1 MSPRPVTCVAG
12 GCLILA
18 LAIGASTAPSAS
30 VDADTV
36 VQRWMQQSHKDL
48 NAALEF
54 GYRERV
60 RDDDGTK
67 TYEVTLLDGSPF
79 KHLISIDGR
88 TLDTNEAAKEKQRF
102 ADAKSRRDGESAE
115 DRAERIARYKKN
127 FDRGR
132 KILEQMPKA
141 FTYSV
146 QGTQKT
152 AGYTAYVLHAA
163 PRPGYD
169 PPSTDAEVLTG
180 MQGQFWIDTR
190 SYQLIRAVVRVVT
203 PVTIDGFLAT
213 VQPGTEFEVEQKPVA
228 PNVWLP
234 THFQIRSRSRVIY
247 FFHHHDDEDRTFS
260 DYRHES

>member
-1 MSPRPVTCVAG
+1 MMCVG
-12 GCLILA
+12 GGYLILA
-18 LAIGASTAPSAS
+18 LATGVSTAPSTS
-30 VDADTV
+30 VDADTI

-79 KHLISIDGR
+79 QYLISIDDR
-88 TLDTNEAAKEKQRF
+88 TLDGDAAAKEKQRF
-102 ADAKSRRDGESAE
+102 ADAKSRRDAESAE

-152 AGYTAYVLHAA
+152 GAYTAYVLHAA
-163 PRPGYD
+163 PRPAYD

-190 SYQLIRAVVRVVT
+190 SYQLIHAIVRVVK

-213 VQPGTEFEVEQKPVA
+213 VEPGTEFEVDQKPVA
-228 PNVWLP
+228 PSIWLP
-234 THFQIRSRSRVIY
+234 THFLIRSHSRVIF
-247 FFHHHDDEDRTFS
+247 FFHHRDDEERTFS
-260 DYRHES
+260 DYRRES